1 MDDTEIRKYIE
12 RAIEGDEDSFAALIS
27 FVQNKAYA
35 IAYRYMK
42 NDADARDAMQEAFI
56 KMYLNLGSFGYRSKF
71 ETWFY
76 RILINCCLD
85 ALRKRRFDGDIDE
98 SFDIADESPGA
109 PEQLILKERQEA
121 LRRAI
126 DSLSEDHRSII
137 ILRELEGLSYEE
149 IAQSLEIQP
158 GTVKSRL
165 SRAKE
170 NLKKILLEQNS
181 EMSV

>member
-1 MDDTEIRKYIE
+1 MGETELRKHIE
-12 RAIEGDEDSFAALIS
+12 RALEGDEDSFAALIS

-35 IAYRYMK
+35 IAYRYLG

-56 KMYLNLGSFGYRSKF
+56 KLYLNLGSFGYRSKF
-71 ETWFY
+71 ETWFF

-98 SFDIADESPGA
+98 SFEIADESPGA
-109 PEQLILKERQEA
+109 PEQLILKERKEA
-121 LRRAI
+121 LLRAI
-126 DSLSEDHRSII
+126 ESLSPDHRSII
-137 ILRELEGLSYEE
+137 ILRELEGFSYEE

-170 NLKKILLEQNS
+170 SLKKILLEQNP
-181 EMSV
+181 EMGV